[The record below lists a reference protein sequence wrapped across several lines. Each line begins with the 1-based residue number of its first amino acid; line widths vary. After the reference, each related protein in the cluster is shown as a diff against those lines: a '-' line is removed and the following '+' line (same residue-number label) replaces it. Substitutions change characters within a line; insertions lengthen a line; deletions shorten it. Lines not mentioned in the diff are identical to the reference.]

1 MAACAACGNAGVV
14 HRRATFEAG
23 GVFVAGFTGRTG
35 HNVGAWFSF
44 DAGKAATVTGRTASR
59 DASVVHRRWLP
70 TSSFMTSI
78 TRLSSR
84 NMSRLYSRSSFAVTS
99 CTSSRRNICMTHSSW
114 FPACDF
120 MASVT

>member
-1 MAACAACGNAGVV
+1 MAACAACGNACVV

-35 HNVGAWFSF
+35 HNVGAWFGF
-44 DAGKAATVTGRTASR
+44 DVGKAAAVTGRTASR
-59 DASVVHRRWLP
+59 DACVVHRRRFP

-84 NMSRLYSRSSFAVTS
+84 NMSRFNTRSSFSVTS
-99 CTSSRRNICMTHSSW
+99 CTSPRSHISMTHSRW
-114 FPACDF
+114 FPACDL
-120 MASVT
+120 MASVA